1 MKRITRA
8 MGAAVA
14 GLALVG
20 AVHGTARAAVPEAAA
35 SVPGCVVA
43 KPVHLVT
50 VTVRITNNCSTTQ
63 QVNVQYSKGG
73 VRFVPDECHTVA
85 PGRTVSTGE
94 PSWVADRYVGL
105 IPC

>member
-8 MGAAVA
+8 MGAGVA

-20 AVHGTARAAVPEAAA
+20 AVHGTARAAGTEAAA
-35 SVPGCVVA
+35 SVPSCVVA
-43 KPVHLVT
+43 KPIHLVT
-50 VTVRITNNCSTTQ
+50 VTVQITNHCSTTQ

-73 VRFVPDECHTVA
+73 VPSVPDKCHTVA
-85 PGRTVSTGE
+85 PGRTVSTSE